1 MATKVFETETIT
13 LASGKKIELRP
24 LKIKYL
30 REFMKEFEN
39 LPGVMN
45 DNVASLDVI
54 MKCVAAAMQQYSP
67 ELAADEELLE
77 EEFDL
82 PTAYKIIEIGSGIKM
97 TDDDDDPKLQTAEQ
111 DGKN

>member
-1 MATKVFETETIT
+1 MATKIFETETIA
-13 LASGKKIELRP
+13 LASGKKLELRP

-39 LPGVMN
+39 LPGVMS
-45 DNVASLDVI
+45 DNVGSLDVI
-54 MKCVAAAMQQYSP
+54 MKCVAAALKQYDP
-67 ELAADEELLE
+67 ELADDTDLLE

-82 PTAYKIIEIGSGIKM
+82 PTAYKIIEVGSGIKM
-97 TDDDDDPKLQTAEQ
+97 TDDDDDPKPQTAEQ